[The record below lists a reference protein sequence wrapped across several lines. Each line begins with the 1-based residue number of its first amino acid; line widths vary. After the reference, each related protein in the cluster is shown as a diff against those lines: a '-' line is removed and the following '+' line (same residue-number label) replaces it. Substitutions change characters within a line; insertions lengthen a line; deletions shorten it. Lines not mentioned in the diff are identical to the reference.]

1 MFVVR
6 LWLYLKGYLEI
17 SIRGAMVERFIN
29 LATQQGVSP
38 WDIRRINQ
46 TVNAKIN
53 VSDFRCLRPLARKTQ
68 CRVRILGRHG
78 LPFVVLRLRKR
89 KTFAAGALLFCLTLY
104 FLSSFIWFVEI
115 AGTDELEPGL
125 IREKAASLGIRP
137 GVMRF
142 SIDIPTVKSELLIEY
157 NELAWV
163 GINIR
168 GTKAIIE
175 VIEKKL
181 PPPRDGAATGPC
193 DIVAAADGIIT
204 RITALEGIA
213 VVGEGETVRRGQ
225 VLISGRVPDSGAG
238 PQIVRASGIT
248 QGRVWREATGEAS
261 LTRRYARRTGRR
273 AARGLIK
280 YGMDG
285 VIKLGGDAIPFVTFE
300 SESTSK
306 KLSGWRNSGL
316 SVEIGYI
323 VYYETEIIEE
333 VLSQEKAA
341 DLARQEAVMLLQK
354 QLSPEAKVIDRRF
367 EVLAADDVSRVRV
380 RAIIE
385 TEENIGV
392 ARGLSD

>member
-142 SIDIPTVKSELLIEY
+142 SIDIPTVKS
-157 NELAWV
+157 
-163 GINIR
+163 
-168 GTKAIIE
+168 
-175 VIEKKL
+175 
-181 PPPRDGAATGPC
+181 
-193 DIVAAADGIIT
+193 
-204 RITALEGIA
+204 
-213 VVGEGETVRRGQ
+213 
-225 VLISGRVPDSGAG
+225 
-238 PQIVRASGIT
+238 
-248 QGRVWREATGEAS
+248 
-261 LTRRYARRTGRR
+261 
-273 AARGLIK
+273 
-280 YGMDG
+280 
-285 VIKLGGDAIPFVTFE
+285 
-300 SESTSK
+300 
-306 KLSGWRNSGL
+306 
-316 SVEIGYI
+316 
-323 VYYETEIIEE
+323 
-333 VLSQEKAA
+333 
-341 DLARQEAVMLLQK
+341 
-354 QLSPEAKVIDRRF
+354 
-367 EVLAADDVSRVRV
+367 
-380 RAIIE
+380 
-385 TEENIGV
+385 
-392 ARGLSD
+392 